1 MKILSDSFEYDDYEG
16 LRRVNPELY
25 DFTLALISGI
35 PSEMEAHERK
45 YRNIKNK
52 ELYIR
57 LRNALVTINEKKK
70 EELSKQQQEY
80 LKNLINTLYAVL
92 EQKKA
97 QEKIIPI
104 ENPKKEYSEEE
115 KSFLKQINTW
125 YLNWY
130 EALATGRT
138 QQYEALIRLI
148 SFKAADANIPLMV
161 TVNRHNEN
169 LSPLQYF
176 ESLKQYKENEM
187 DNIKKSSK

>member
-57 LRNALVTINEKKK
+57 LRNSLVTINEKKK

-80 LKNLINTLYAVL
+80 LKNLVNTLYAVL

-115 KSFLKQINTW
+115 KSFLKQIDTW

-130 EALATGRT
+130 EALTTGRT
-138 QQYEALIRLI
+138 QQYYDLIRFI
-148 SFKAADANIPLMV
+148 SFKAEVANIPLMV

-176 ESLKQYKENEM
+176 ESLKQYKENKM